1 VNVRVERLGR
11 KDNPV
16 VAVHGELDVDGAPRL
31 RGALIEAI
39 DANPGQNVVVDLE
52 GVEFIDSAGLSVLL
66 GGRERARGADGDLS
80 LVATGQ
86 GVIKVL
92 ELTGL
97 TRVFEIH
104 ASRTAAL
111 GDG

>member
-1 VNVRVERLGR
+1 
-11 KDNPV
+11 
-16 VAVHGELDVDGAPRL
+16 VHGQHDPARGVRSNPAKLLLDPYAVAIR
-31 RGALIEAI
+31 ALIETI
-39 DANPGQNVVVDLE
+39 DEHPGRHVVVDLE
-52 GVEFIDSAGLSVLL
+52 GVDFIDSAGLGVLL
-66 GGRERARGADGDLS
+66 GGLERARAADGDLT

-104 ASRTAAL
+104 TSRTAAL
-111 GDG
+111 GAE